1 MTMRP
6 NDLGHTLTDKALAK
20 LERRIAEIYKIA
32 ADELQETIDSYFENF
47 AKRDEE
53 MKSLIG
59 TEQNGRVW
67 TEADYKQWRLNQI
80 ARGKRYQSLRD
91 RIAKR
96 YTDANG
102 VAISY
107 INDATPGIYSL
118 NRNYAAYTIEKVAGD
133 VGFDLWDERTVRRL
147 ISSQPDL
154 MPYYPKAAALK
165 RGIDLEYGKKQI
177 TASVTTSILQGKSI
191 KGIVDDLQHRIPTMS
206 RDSAIRTAR
215 TAVTGAQNA
224 GRMDSY
230 VAAKKMGIDLK
241 REWMATLDNR
251 TRHAHAMLDGQVA
264 DIDKPFK
271 IDGYEIMFPG
281 DKNAPGYLV
290 YNCRCT
296 LTAAISGIDTSG
308 GKRSARDPETGRS
321 VQIDDMTYQEW
332 TGWKAR
338 EAESGYAA
346 DDAAAL
352 KFFGADARDNLQSIV
367 KRRTMKLANGFACF
381 PGDDVLSEYIQKVS
395 PLKTYFD
402 VALHGSPMAVGF
414 GTSETNMSPRLLA
427 SIIRHSGGWNGQ
439 KIRLLS
445 CSTGKQIGDDYCF
458 AEELANALGVE
469 VKAPNGTLFILPSG
483 RMKVG
488 SHGEGQMISFLPNQ
502 RERRK

>member
-1 MTMRP
+1 M
-6 NDLGHTLTDKALAK
+6 
-20 LERRIAEIYKIA
+20 I
-32 ADELQETIDSYFENF
+32 
-47 AKRDEE
+47 
-53 MKSLIG
+53 
-59 TEQNGRVW
+59 
-67 TEADYKQWRLNQI
+67 
-80 ARGKRYQSLRD
+80 
-91 RIAKR
+91 
-96 YTDANG
+96 
-102 VAISY
+102 
-107 INDATPGIYSL
+107 
-118 NRNYAAYTIEKVAGD
+118 
-133 VGFDLWDERTVRRL
+133 
-147 ISSQPDL
+147 
-154 MPYYPKAAALK
+154 
-165 RGIDLEYGKKQI
+165 
-177 TASVTTSILQGKSI
+177 
-191 KGIVDDLQHRIPTMS
+191 
-206 RDSAIRTAR
+206 
-215 TAVTGAQNA
+215 AQNA

-458 AEELANALGVE
+458 AEENESWLTRGRTNDLIPPKPKRE
-469 VKAPNGTLFILPSG
+469 EKVKWISVFSRACLTRIAMRTLMIIETTGTIFPKLRF
-483 RMKVG
+483 
-488 SHGEGQMISFLPNQ
+488 
-502 RERRK
+502 